1 VGNPR
6 PQRHRDR
13 VAPQVQASERGGVM
27 NNSDIRR
34 RVQLFSALRAGQRAL
49 ARCIHP
55 SQVAPLRQRGREV
68 LIRLQALGAVARDGG
83 RAEKDDE
90 QLAALEETLH
100 EVDGLISVQT
110 SETLEIIQRLE
121 FNQLRATGRR
131 LSLSHPEEVAA
142 LIDVMLQGDIE
153 DNKLLRLIEYLV
165 TMTCS
170 EEWNG
175 RLTVVGEASDATP
188 GLRQLA
194 RELLAGEGILSSA
207 AVKVLGDAEASLI
220 HGDDLRGTRDA
231 MREYKEGLGRHF
243 LHPHILDAVVSY
255 NTAMW
260 NQVAAQVETSLG
272 IDQLADDLLSDLS
285 LEDKA
290 ANESLANA
298 ANQATGFRASPGF
311 RRLVDAFGAR
321 LAKREIADSEA
332 GRVVSRFELDGIR
345 PSEIE
350 AFEAQN
356 STTAQ
361 ELIRDAVVLARL
373 IRTGS
378 VIDDLLHPLELDAAL
393 LEGQGIEELTSDMNR
408 EARELFARS
417 RYNDAFA
424 LSEVKTRNLV
434 SLARVRRA
442 RGEDESNPAS
452 AAARWRFWPFRAD
465 AKLPLQVLGVALGFG
480 LLALLLSFV
489 EGGGVSTLSPSQLS
503 QISPF
508 LESGRENTHEGARR
522 FVGEHSPAW
531 NYLGTAERREVAQA
545 IAQHFEEADVDTTIL
560 LGPGPRVMASVEN
573 GKVVSLVAKSGDD
586 AARDRS
592 STR

>member
-1 VGNPR
+1 
-6 PQRHRDR
+6 
-13 VAPQVQASERGGVM
+13 M

-55 SQVAPLRQRGREV
+55 SQVAPLRQRGRDV
-68 LIRLQALGAVARDGG
+68 LIRLQALGAVASDGSQ
-83 RAEKDDE
+83 AEKDDE

-100 EVDGLISVQT
+100 EVDGLISAQT
-110 SETLEIIQRLE
+110 AETLEIIQRLE
-121 FNQLRATGRR
+121 FDQLRATGRR

-142 LIDVMLQGDIE
+142 LVDVMLQGDLN

-165 TMTCS
+165 TMMCS

-175 RLTVVGEASDATP
+175 RLTVVGEASDSTH

-194 RELLAGEGILSSA
+194 RELLAREEILPIA
-207 AVKVLGDAEASLI
+207 AVKALGDAEASLM
-220 HGDDLRGTRDA
+220 HGDDLRATRDA

-272 IDQLADDLLSDLS
+272 IDQLAEDLLSDLS
-285 LEDKA
+285 QQDKA
-290 ANESLANA
+290 ADESLAKA
-298 ANQATGFRASPGF
+298 SNQATGFRASPGF

-332 GRVVSRFELDGIR
+332 GRVVGHFELDGIR

-350 AFEAQN
+350 AFEAPK
-356 STTAQ
+356 STNAQ

-373 IRTGS
+373 IRAGS
-378 VIDDLLHPLELDAAL
+378 AIDDLLHPFELDAAL
-393 LEGQGIEELTSDMNR
+393 LEEQGVDELTSDMNR

-434 SLARVRRA
+434 SLVRVRGAKGGDESHRGSA
-442 RGEDESNPAS
+442 APRWRSWFFRGE
-452 AAARWRFWPFRAD
+452 
-465 AKLPLQVLGVALGFG
+465 AKLPLPVLGVALGFG
-480 LLALLLSFV
+480 LLALLLSSV
-489 EGGGVSTLSPSQLS
+489 QGGGVSTLSPSQLS
-503 QISPF
+503 EISPF

-522 FVGEHSPAW
+522 FVGELSPAW
-531 NYLGTAERREVAQA
+531 NYLGTAERREVALA
-545 IAQHFEEADVDTTIL
+545 IAEHFEEADVDTTIL

-573 GKVVSLVAKSGDD
+573 GKVAALVQAG
-586 AARDRS
+586 
-592 STR
+592 